1 MNVNREFNYKFDN
14 DNYIVT
20 VQANSKVLTIAI
32 EEEEKGV
39 YWKSEFNEQ
48 LISETTSKMGSF
60 KSLEVFTQM
69 LICALSNENEKQ

>member
-48 LISETTSKMGSF
+48 
-60 KSLEVFTQM
+60 
-69 LICALSNENEKQ
+69 